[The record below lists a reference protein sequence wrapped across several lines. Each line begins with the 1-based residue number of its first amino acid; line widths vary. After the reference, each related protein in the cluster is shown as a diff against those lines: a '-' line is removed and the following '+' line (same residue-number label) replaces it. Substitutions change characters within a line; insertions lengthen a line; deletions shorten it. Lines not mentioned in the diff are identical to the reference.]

1 MKIFYPHPTSNTTT
15 AENFIAPIKMGSH
28 TLEGLPYEM
37 IALILCKISS
47 FGDLHALINAS
58 VVYYKIFA
66 ELPGR
71 ILECVAENILG
82 AAWRDAAAVLIHQR
96 NGFLPGLDPDYI
108 GVKQGLSKEILL
120 ERGDISNIL
129 ANQRFFKSCAK
140 NFPIPDRSDSTS
152 SVTPR
157 SGLSIK
163 YFYQIWLLSLRFG
176 YEDIETF
183 ARRPPLSQQQL
194 ADLQLLTR
202 FILRSSHFRRRVC
215 LPRWKNYCVSPY
227 FLGGMFWQLA
237 NKDDVRIL
245 KFTAT
250 AKHNIL
256 LQLKMISHMVAAI
269 DIGAPRNLPGL
280 RSRIVGLRIDYSNPN
295 MTVRDLVDKYELSCG
310 WE

>member
-1 MKIFYPHPTSNTTT
+1 
-15 AENFIAPIKMGSH
+15 MGSR

-37 IALILCKISS
+37 IALILCKISA
-47 FGDLHALINAS
+47 FGDLHTLINAS
-58 VVYYKIFA
+58 VVCYRIFA
-66 ELPGR
+66 ELPGK

-96 NGFLPGLDPDYI
+96 NGFLPGLDPDYV

-129 ANQRFFKSCAK
+129 ANQQFFKSCAK
-140 NFPIPDRSDSTS
+140 NFPILDRSDSTFS
-152 SVTPR
+152 FIAPR
-157 SGLSIK
+157 GGLSIK

-183 ARRPPLSQQQL
+183 AHRPPLSQQQL

-202 FILRSSHFRRRVC
+202 FMLRSSHFRRRVC
-215 LPRWKNYCVSPY
+215 LPRWKNHCVSPY

-237 NKDDVRIL
+237 NKDNVRIL

-250 AKHNIL
+250 AKHNVL
-256 LQLKMISHMVAAI
+256 LQLKMISHMVAAV
-269 DIGAPRNLPGL
+269 DIVTPTNPRGL
-280 RSRIVGLRIDYSNPN
+280 QSRMIGLRIDYSNPN